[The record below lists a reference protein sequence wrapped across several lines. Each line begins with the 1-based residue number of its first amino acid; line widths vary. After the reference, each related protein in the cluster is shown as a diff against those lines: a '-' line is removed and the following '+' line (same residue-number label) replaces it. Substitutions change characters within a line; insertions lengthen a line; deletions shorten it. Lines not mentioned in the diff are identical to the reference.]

1 MRTASYY
8 KLIMM
13 VLVQEDENSIKL
25 QPDNDG
31 VGVGG

>member
-1 MRTASYY
+1 MRTASNY

-25 QPDNDG
+25 QPDNDD
-31 VGVGG
+31 VDAGG